1 MHDLE
6 SVFDITKRKHN
17 RAILAALRDGP
28 LRYSRLHHVV
38 SRASPEVVHAR
49 TLTRTLGHLQEHG
62 LVEHRQDARTADY
75 RLTTAGAE
83 LVDLLVQI
91 ELWTLEHRS
100 DEDEDDEPG
109 S

>member
-6 SVFDITKRKHN
+6 SIFDITRRKHN
-17 RAILAALRDGP
+17 IAILTALRDGP

-38 SRASPEVVHAR
+38 SQASPDVVHAR
-49 TLTRTLGHLQEHG
+49 TLTRALGHLQEHG
-62 LVEHRQDARTADY
+62 LVEHRQDSRTADY
-75 RLTTAGAE
+75 RLTTAGAV
-83 LVDLLVQI
+83 LVDLLCQM
-91 ELWTLEHRS
+91 ELWTLEYRS